1 MESET
6 LDAGVS
12 SSRWRNNGSERTHVL
27 VSREKGK
34 TINERRKSSSHAD
47 KTRCEY
53 DSIADARRRTQN
65 VTSWLSEA
73 LCFLLDSDV
82 RSGGKH
88 RKKPRCQ
95 RSLVRRKFLC
105 FLRETPAET
114 RRDGHADSKAGRPER
129 PDQADRRSK
138 QRARGQTMD
147 PENAVVL
154 LGRRRIVRHSGGLQT
169 PGGEDA
175 RGRRRRD
182 EFWRLKLDRH
192 GGANIGESF
201 GLSQKRRQGNVVLS
215 VCFYD
220 GWQWSMTKSQSP
232 RMCDGDDASWRRLYW
247 RHESAAGGWLGG
259 VRDGSG
265 CRNLLEEED

>member
-1 MESET
+1 
-6 LDAGVS
+6 
-12 SSRWRNNGSERTHVL
+12 
-27 VSREKGK
+27 KGK

-47 KTRCEY
+47 KTRCE
-53 DSIADARRRTQN
+53 TQN

-95 RSLVRRKFLC
+95 R
-105 FLRETPAET
+105 
-114 RRDGHADSKAGRPER
+114 KAGRPER

-201 GLSQKRRQGNVVLS
+201 GLSQKRRQGHVVLS
-215 VCFYD
+215 
-220 GWQWSMTKSQSP
+220 WSMTKSQSP